1 MRKRYFGEA
10 QAFEFIWQHCDDDGT
25 WAGDPTT
32 VAAEFNVSEDE
43 AHAAL
48 SELSD
53 RALIEILVPGV
64 FAIMH
69 WRERDEPGE
78 EREELR

>member
-1 MRKRYFGEA
+1 MKSKYFGEENV
-10 QAFEFIWQHCDDDGT
+10 FEFIWQHADRDGM

-53 RALIEILVPGV
+53 RALIEILVPGMY
-64 FAIMH
+64 AIMR
-69 WRERDEPGE
+69 WRERDDPGE
-78 EREELR
+78 DELAL